1 MLIDTSVS
9 RPILAWIFVV
19 VFFATVARTS
29 SANLILY
36 IDDPSTGSG
45 TATYEVVL
53 MDGKYKGYVIQES
66 DTTFSAL
73 WNHVVTADDI
83 DTTTDLY
90 NPVADGEINVSS
102 SGLVDINNRFA
113 DFDFSG
119 ELTAYT
125 NVDSLGGRELHTK
138 ASVEGF
144 SQTRKELK
152 FAATYNFE
160 FGRPGWYYWHT
171 AGGLATQSNG
181 TVGDPLII
189 TGENLQDMDPSND
202 IPAMTTYGGIDDLG
216 RDFILTDSYG
226 GTPIVT
232 NAANGQYALEDPPG
246 DGNVYLSGVNAGTY
260 TMTAN
265 FSVYLSANQK
275 LQFQSTTYA
284 ITPEPASIAVWV
296 IGGLVMTRRK
306 VYSVAARIKSSI
318 S

>member
-1 MLIDTSVS
+1 MLIDTSVY

-53 MDGKYKGYVIQES
+53 MDGKYKGYVIQQS

-73 WNHVVTADDI
+73 WNHVVTADDV

-160 FGRPGWYYWHT
+160 FGRPGWYFWHT
-171 AGGLATQSNG
+171 AGGRATDGSG
-181 TVGDPLII
+181 DVGDPSII
-189 TGENLQDMDPSND
+189 LGEND
-202 IPAMTTYGGIDDLG
+202 IPAMTTFGGVSNSDQ
-216 RDFILTDSYG
+216 DFTLDKFYG
-226 GTPIVT
+226 GTPSVT
-232 NAANGQYALEDPPG
+232 FPDSGDYALEDPPG

-265 FSVYLSANQK
+265 FTVYLSANQK

>member
-1 MLIDTSVS
+1 MLINTSVS
-9 RPILAWIFVV
+9 RPILAWILVV

-73 WNHVVTADDI
+73 WNHVITADDV

-102 SGLVDINNRFA
+102 SGLGDINNRFA

-171 AGGLATQSNG
+171 AGGVATQSNG

-189 TGENLQDMDPSND
+189 TGENLQDMDPLND

-232 NAANGQYALEDPPG
+232 NPANGQYALEDPPG

>member
-1 MLIDTSVS
+1 
-9 RPILAWIFVV
+9 
-19 VFFATVARTS
+19 
-29 SANLILY
+29 
-36 IDDPSTGSG
+36 
-45 TATYEVVL
+45 
-53 MDGKYKGYVIQES
+53 
-66 DTTFSAL
+66 
-73 WNHVVTADDI
+73 
-83 DTTTDLY
+83 
-90 NPVADGEINVSS
+90 
-102 SGLVDINNRFA
+102 
-113 DFDFSG
+113 
-119 ELTAYT
+119 
-125 NVDSLGGRELHTK
+125 
-138 ASVEGF
+138 
-144 SQTRKELK
+144 
-152 FAATYNFE
+152 
-160 FGRPGWYYWHT
+160 
-171 AGGLATQSNG
+171 
-181 TVGDPLII
+181 
-189 TGENLQDMDPSND
+189 MDPSND

-232 NAANGQYALEDPPG
+232 NPANGQYALEDPPG